1 MKRSGNKTGE
11 KKNPND
17 LYEEFARPVRNRLM
31 EYRDR
36 RELISLAERLGFSSP
51 RLTEMITMNRS
62 GEYKRK
68 ITPYYLAKF
77 IENGVISVAE
87 ILRGKSL
94 DDLPERPRMFF
105 ERMMVPRR
113 TLQLV
118 LEAQRRG
125 FDVERILH
133 KILFSDVGP

>member
-1 MKRSGNKTGE
+1 MKRSGKKTGE

-17 LYEEFARPVRNRLM
+17 LYGEFARPVRNRLR
-31 EYRDR
+31 EYREK
-36 RELISLAERLGFSSP
+36 RELISLAQRLGFSSP
-51 RLTEMITMNRS
+51 RLTEMITVNKK

-87 ILRGKSL
+87 ILRGKRL

-105 ERMMVPRR
+105 ERM
-113 TLQLV
+113 
-118 LEAQRRG
+118 
-125 FDVERILH
+125 
-133 KILFSDVGP
+133 

>member
-1 MKRSGNKTGE
+1 MNQSGKKTGGTQ
-11 KKNPND
+11 NQND

-36 RELISLAERLGFSSP
+36 RELIFLAERLGFSSP
-51 RLTEMITMNRS
+51 RLTEMITVNKK

-77 IENGVISVAE
+77 IENGVISVQE
-87 ILRGKSL
+87 ILKGKKL

-105 ERMMVPRR
+105 ERMMIPRR
-113 TLQLV
+113 TLQAV
-118 LEAQRRG
+118 IEARAKG
-125 FDVERILH
+125 IDVDRL
-133 KILFSDVGP
+133 

>member
-1 MKRSGNKTGE
+1 MKRSGKKTGE

-17 LYEEFARPVRNRLM
+17 LYGEFARPVRNRLR
-31 EYRDR
+31 EYREK
-36 RELISLAERLGFSSP
+36 RELISLAQRLGFSSP
-51 RLTEMITMNRS
+51 RLTEMITVNKK

-87 ILRGKSL
+87 ILRGKRL

-105 ERMMVPRR
+105 ERMMIPRK
-113 TLQLV
+113 TLQAVIEARARGVDVDRLLQET
-118 LEAQRRG
+118 LERE
-125 FDVERILH
+125 ER
-133 KILFSDVGP
+133 